1 MSVRTEFACTKSR
14 RYATTLNAVEF
25 KMSRLWYGL
34 VAIVIV
40 ASGCTR
46 SVQIN
51 PSPRIP
57 VASRWTAALASPSAL
72 AGAVQIRGSAWM
84 APPSSA
90 DSTRAVV
97 AVEIANASPG
107 GVHPWAVHEGSCGN
121 DQGVFGSDRAYPP
134 LRVHNDGSA
143 SATVTQTIP
152 SPRTGSYFVEILA
165 SPSNTGLVIA
175 CGNLAAPQG

>member
-1 MSVRTEFACTKSR
+1 
-14 RYATTLNAVEF
+14 
-25 KMSRLWYGL
+25 MSRFWFGL
-34 VAIVIV
+34 VATVLV
-40 ASGCTR
+40 AGGCNR

-57 VASRWTAALASPSAL
+57 LSSRWTAVLASPANL
-72 AGAVQIRGSAWM
+72 AGAVQIHGSAWM
-84 APPSSA
+84 APPSTL
-90 DSTRAVV
+90 DSSRAVV
-97 AVEIANASPG
+97 SVQISNASPG
-107 GVHPWAVHEGSCGN
+107 GVHPWAVHEGNCGN
-121 DQGVFGSDRAYPP
+121 DLGVFGSDHAYPP

-152 SPRTGSYFVEILA
+152 PPRSGTYFVEVVA